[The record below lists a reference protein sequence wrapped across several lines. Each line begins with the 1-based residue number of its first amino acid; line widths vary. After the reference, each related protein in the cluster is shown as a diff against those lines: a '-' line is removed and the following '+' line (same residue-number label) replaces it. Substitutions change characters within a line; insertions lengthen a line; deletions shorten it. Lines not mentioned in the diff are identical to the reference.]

1 MSTQIQTQF
10 TPTYS
15 LQFTVLEEN
24 PIARPQQYT
33 AYDFG
38 YEVDEGEVG
47 ELMAAGYS
55 NGSFGNPTPQINP
68 DEFETINHWF
78 LS

>member
-15 LQFTVLEEN
+15 LQFAVLEEN
-24 PIARPQQYT
+24 PLARPQQYT

-38 YEVDEGEVG
+38 YQIDEEEVG
-47 ELMAAGYS
+47 ALMAAEYS
-55 NGSFGNPTPQINP
+55 NGSFDNPTLHI
-68 DEFETINHWF
+68 DAGEFETINHWF
-78 LS
+78 FS

>member
-1 MSTQIQTQF
+1 MTTQTQTQF

-15 LQFTVLEEN
+15 LQFAVLEEN
-24 PIARPQQYT
+24 PLAKPQQYT

-38 YEVDEGEVG
+38 YEMDEEEVG
-47 ELMAAGYS
+47 TLMAAQYS
-55 NGSFGNPTPQINP
+55 NGSFDTPTPQINP

>member
-1 MSTQIQTQF
+1 MTTQTQTQF

-15 LQFTVLEEN
+15 LQFAVLEEN
-24 PIARPQQYT
+24 PLAEPQKYT

-38 YEVDEGEVG
+38 YEVDQNEVG
-47 ELMAAGYS
+47 ELMSAGYS
-55 NGSFGNPTPQINP
+55 NGSFGNSTPQIDP

-78 LS
+78 FS